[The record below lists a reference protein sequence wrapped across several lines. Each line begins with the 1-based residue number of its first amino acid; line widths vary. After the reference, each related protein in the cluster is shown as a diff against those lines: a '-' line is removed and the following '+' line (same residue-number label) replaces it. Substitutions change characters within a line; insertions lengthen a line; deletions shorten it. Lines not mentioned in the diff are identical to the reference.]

1 MKTTCCPAYTIKY
14 VLDIV
19 LNIWLLNSIED
30 DRLDG
35 LIGNIHAHLIICTWN
50 LRTRSIKL
58 LLSELS
64 IQPSSVLGHCLV
76 TFSGTGFNSWGRQ
89 LMLSA
94 ILYQGTTRRV
104 FLWNTNKSFPHS
116 TSVHIC
122 STCSIRARLGE
133 HFCTYICCSFAT
145 LTLIPRHSLECGL
158 GLLRHYQVKV
168 LRVRLWSSL
177 SKFLSPQYR
186 LFLWSFHTSHVP
198 CAFQQ
203 HRDFKNKL
211 M

>member
-35 LIGNIHAHLIICTWN
+35 LIGSIHAHLIICTWN

-104 FLWNTNKSFPHS
+104 FYEIQINLSRIPLLCISAVHVVSERGWGNIF
-116 TSVHIC
+116 VHI
-122 STCSIRARLGE
+122 
-133 HFCTYICCSFAT
+133 FA
-145 LTLIPRHSLECGL
+145 
-158 GLLRHYQVKV
+158 VV
-168 LRVRLWSSL
+168 LPPW
-177 SKFLSPQYR
+177 P
-186 LFLWSFHTSHVP
+186 WFHAIHWNV
-198 CAFQQ
+198 
-203 HRDFKNKL
+203 DWVY
-211 M
+211 